1 MSAHMPTTC
10 RQCGDI
16 SNLRHGRCGQC
27 GAAVNISEVVRH
39 ERRAALLRVVG
50 DEWYWWI
57 VEITALA
64 LIGLIALGTV
74 PTWTLAIVALF
85 LLRALSRLVV
95 LLVRGVLELP
105 V

>member
-10 RQCGDI
+10 GQCGDI

-39 ERRAALLRVVG
+39 ERRAAILRVVG

-64 LIGLIALGTV
+64 LIVLVALGTL
-74 PTWTLAIVALF
+74 PTWTLAVVAMF
-85 LLRALSRLVV
+85 LLRALSRLVI
-95 LLVRGVLELP
+95 LLVRGALELP